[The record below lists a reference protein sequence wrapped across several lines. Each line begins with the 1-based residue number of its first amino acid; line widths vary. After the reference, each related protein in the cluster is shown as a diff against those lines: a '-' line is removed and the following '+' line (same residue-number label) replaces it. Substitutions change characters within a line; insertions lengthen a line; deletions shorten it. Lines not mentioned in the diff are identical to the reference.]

1 MKNAFAPLSPGS
13 SQRRRLTLGAA
24 WAIIVAIA
32 GLAASRWLDAPTVQY
47 LVIWG
52 LATIAGAVLALRLR
66 GAQRRWALA
75 SVFALSIGVIFGV
88 RAQYELALITT
99 HWNAWQ
105 EARGR
110 AGLDALH
117 AALTNAERDL
127 ATSATEALD
136 VSPDRE
142 AMFSQL
148 QSLIHGPDERGV
160 VVYLGDS
167 AYAWA
172 GRFRVAP
179 DTFTATSGVSASDFY
194 LTLYATARR
203 GDVRA
208 IATVLLSAAPP
219 ADRLSRPLSQRI
231 AHSAELDDFTF
242 SAPGGAAGAG
252 PVLQFEYGGRAILDA
267 RAAPL
272 QSGEVIQKLHESLRI
287 DVGLLLGVALACFII
302 AAWRE
307 TRRIVP
313 RLAALGVVLAC
324 VAFIPLNE
332 YSNFTRL
339 FDPTVYFTSL
349 AGALTASAGAL
360 GLTSAIVLLALL
372 TLLRRGRR
380 PTRITAAA
388 IVMVA
393 AGLGPFL
400 LRDLARGIRPPA
412 YGVSSPLWLIWQIPL
427 FLAAVTVLLAGAGA
441 GGVLLGRSRGLPSW
455 AGSAIAAVAAILAP
469 IVWQAP
475 GQWPWWYTFL
485 WIATIGALALG
496 KQTRFV
502 ALNAAIVA
510 ALGASA
516 LVWARTARGR
526 VELAERDLAGLSDP
540 DPQGT
545 ARSLLERFAA
555 SLENETLPATRA
567 SLLQHYVSSA
577 LGAANYPTALFAMSA
592 SGAPIT
598 SLSTARFTVPLDAV
612 RRTVAEA
619 TRMRRSVLSSVSADP
634 ATVLVLAVPA
644 TNAAD
649 SVGAATVV
657 VLAPRTR
664 LIHADPFNPL
674 FGLEAEPEGVPP
686 YTLQIQAIDAARSG
700 PLQEGRVSWQRRE
713 SALHGDWLARTGS
726 GLARAHIEVELREPL
741 ALVERGTLIVLLDL
755 AIVGLLWMLS
765 VVADGGFGRWLRARR
780 RTWAR
785 SYRLRLTIALF
796 AFFVIPALA
805 FAGWSYQRLSSEA
818 IGARDV
824 LVRETLRAVQPTEG
838 QPEWMADESVRLNTP
853 LMAFVRG
860 ELRDASDPLLSSLAP
875 IGHFLRDDV
884 ERLLVI
890 GDEESLSRDISIGT
904 TTSLFG
910 FRSIDRPPLP
920 DLVVSAPAGPEEVTL
935 GLGRDDLSIFV
946 LFATAVG
953 AVAALWLSGI
963 AARQLERPIGSL
975 RRAALS
981 LAGGDRLPPLDAEP
995 TVEFRPVFAAFRR
1008 MAADL
1013 NASRSALEDAQRRIA
1028 AILRNVASG
1037 VIAVDSTGHVLLANP
1052 RADVMLDTSLPPGT
1066 QLSDVAPPKLVDA
1079 VKRVFSG
1086 APEEVAFELTM
1097 GGGEQELRVRLTPLA
1112 DAVVITL
1119 DDVTQVARAQRVLA
1133 WGEMA
1138 RQIAHEIKNPLTPIR
1153 LGVQHLRRA
1162 RADRRVDFDRVLE
1175 QNVNRILAEIDR
1187 LDEIARS
1194 FSRYG
1199 SAPNERALPE
1209 ATDVAAVVRD
1219 VVALESMA
1227 EGGEGQDTVHWHID
1241 GADEPIT
1248 AMATGQELREVL
1260 LNVFENARLAG
1271 AREVSISVGQNGTAP
1286 AHAEGEQRVAITVH
1300 DDGKGIP
1307 ADILPRIFEPHFSTR
1322 TSGSGLG
1329 LAISRQIIDA
1339 WGGAISVES
1348 EVGLG
1353 TTVRIELRAARG
1365 NVSGEDR
1372 I

>member
-1 MKNAFAPLSPGS
+1 MENASAQPS
-13 SQRRRLTLGAA
+13 SGFQRRLTPGAV
-24 WAIIVAIA
+24 WALIVAIA
-32 GLAASRWLDAPTVQY
+32 VLTASRWLDAPTVQY
-47 LVIWG
+47 LVIWA
-52 LATIAGAVLALRLR
+52 LATGAAAILAFRLR
-66 GAQRRWALA
+66 GAQGRWAVA
-75 SVFALSIGVIFGV
+75 CAAALSVGVILGA
-88 RAQYELALITT
+88 RAQYELARVTT
-99 HWNAWQ
+99 SWNDWQ
-105 EARGR
+105 EGR
-110 AGLDALH
+110 ALAGLDALH
-117 AALTNAERDL
+117 AALTDVERDL
-127 ATSATEALD
+127 ATSVTAALN

-142 AMFSQL
+142 ATFSQL
-148 QSLIHGPDERGV
+148 QSLIHGPGERGV

-179 DTFTATSGVSASDFY
+179 DTLTAASGVSASDFY

-203 GDVRA
+203 GDSRA
-208 IATVLLSAAPP
+208 VATVLLSAAPP
-219 ADRLSRPLSQRI
+219 ADRLSHPLSQRI
-231 AHSAELDDFTF
+231 AHAAELDDFTF
-242 SAPGGAAGAG
+242 SAPGTTAGPG
-252 PVLQFEYGGRAILDA
+252 PVLHFEFDGRAILDA

-272 QSGEVIQKLHESLRI
+272 ESGEVIQKLHESLRI

-302 AAWRE
+302 ATWRE
-307 TRRIVP
+307 TRRLAP
-313 RLAALGVVLAC
+313 RLATLGIALAS
-324 VAFIPLNE
+324 VAFVPLNE

-339 FDPTVYFTSL
+339 FDPAVYFTSL

-360 GLTSAIVLLALL
+360 ALTSAIVLLALL
-372 TLLRRGRR
+372 TVLRRGRR
-380 PTRITAAA
+380 PSRLTAAA
-388 IVMVA
+388 IVIVA

-400 LRDLARGIRPPA
+400 LRDLARGIRPPT
-412 YGVSSPLWLIWQIPL
+412 YGVSAPLWLIWQIPL
-427 FLAAVTVLLAGAGA
+427 FLAAVSVLLAGAGA
-441 GGVLLGRSRGLPSW
+441 GGALLGRSRGLPAW
-455 AGSAIAAVAAILAP
+455 AGSAIAAMAAVLAP

-475 GQWPWWYTFL
+475 GQWPWWYTLL
-485 WIATIGALALG
+485 WIAAIVALAFG
-496 KQTRFV
+496 RQTRRV
-502 ALNAAIVA
+502 VLNAAIVA

-516 LVWARTARGR
+516 LVWGRTARGR
-526 VELAERDLAGLSDP
+526 VELAERDLSGLSDP
-540 DPQGT
+540 DPQGA
-545 ARSLLERFAA
+545 ARSLLERFAV
-555 SLENETLPATRA
+555 SLENEPLPETRA
-567 SLLQHYVSSA
+567 SLLQHYVGSA
-577 LGAANYPTALFAMSA
+577 LGAADYPAALFAISA

-598 SLSTARFTVPLDAV
+598 SLSTARFNVPLDAV

-619 TRMRRSVLSSVSADP
+619 TQVRRAVISSVSADP
-634 ATVLVLAVPA
+634 ATLLVLAVPA
-644 TNAAD
+644 TNPSD
-649 SVGAATVV
+649 SVGASTVV

-686 YTLQIQAIDAARSG
+686 YTLQITAIDAARSG
-700 PLQEGRVSWQRRE
+700 PLQEGHVSWRRRE

-726 GLARAHIEVELREPL
+726 GLARAHVEVELREPL

-755 AIVGLLWMLS
+755 AIVGLLWILS

-805 FAGWSYQRLSSEA
+805 FAVWSYQRLSSEA

-824 LVRETLRAVQPTEG
+824 LVRETLRSVQPLAHLYGTWL
-838 QPEWMADESVRLNTP
+838 PDDSVLLNTP
-853 LMAFVRG
+853 LMAYYGG
-860 ELRDASDPLLSSLAP
+860 ELRDASDPLLTSLAP
-875 IGHFLRDDV
+875 VGRFLRDDV
-884 ERLLVI
+884 ERLLVL
-890 GDEESLSRDISIGT
+890 GDEESVSRALSIGS
-904 TTSLFG
+904 TSALFG
-910 FRSIDRPPLP
+910 FRSIDRPALP
-920 DLVVSAPAGPEEVTL
+920 DLVVAAPAGPEEVTL

-981 LAGGDRLPPLDAEP
+981 LAGGERLPPLDAEP

-1013 NASRSALEDAQRRIA
+1013 NASRSQLEEAQRRIA

-1037 VIAVDSTGHVLLANP
+1037 VIAVDGTGHVLLANP
-1052 RADVMLDTSLPPGT
+1052 RADVMLDASLPPGT
-1066 QLSDVAPPKLVDA
+1066 QLSDVAPAKLLEA
-1079 VKRVFSG
+1079 VKRVFNG

-1097 GGGEQELRVRLTPLA
+1097 RDGEEELRVRLTPLA

-1138 RQIAHEIKNPLTPIR
+1138 RQVAHEIKNPLTPIR

-1187 LDEIARS
+1187 LDEIARA

-1199 SAPNERALPE
+1199 SAPNERALPQ
-1209 ATDVAAVVRD
+1209 ATDVAAIVRD
-1219 VVALESMA
+1219 VVGLESMA
-1227 EGGEGQDTVHWHID
+1227 EGGEAQDTVRWRVD
-1241 GADEPIT
+1241 GADEPVN

-1271 AREVSISVGQNGTAP
+1271 ARQVTIAVGQNGAG
-1286 AHAEGEQRVAITVH
+1286 ADHDAEPRVEILVR

-1307 ADILPRIFEPHFSTR
+1307 AEVLPRIFEPHFSTR

-1339 WGGAISVES
+1339 WGGGISVES
-1348 EVGLG
+1348 ELGRG
-1353 TTVRIELRAARG
+1353 TTVRIELRLA
-1365 NVSGEDR
+1365 
-1372 I
+1372 